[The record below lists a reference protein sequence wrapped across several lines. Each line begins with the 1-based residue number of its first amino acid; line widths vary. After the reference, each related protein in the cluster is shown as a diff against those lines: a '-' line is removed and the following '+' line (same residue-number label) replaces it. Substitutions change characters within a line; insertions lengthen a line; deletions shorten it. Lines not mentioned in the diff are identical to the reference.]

1 MSGFDS
7 MVVKPCRVINGTIKV
22 PGDKSISHRVAML
35 SGLATGESIIE
46 GFLTAE
52 DCLNTLRAI
61 EAMGATVYRDGDL
74 VRVTGTGGRFRAPL
88 DVLDM
93 GNSGT
98 GMRLLAGLLAGQDF
112 ISEMTGDASLRS
124 RPMRRIKEPLELM
137 GAKVEL
143 IGSNG
148 CAPVRIHGGHLKSLK
163 YTTPVASAQVKSC
176 VLFAGLFADGRTSVT
191 EPKATRDHTEKVL
204 EGVGV
209 PVKID
214 GLRISID
221 GYGSAGPNFK
231 GRNWDIPGDFSSAA
245 FWLVAA
251 AVSKGS
257 QIAVENVGL
266 NPRRIA
272 LLDVLRRMGAEVE
285 VRGQMTD
292 DRGQRTEIGNRKSEI
307 SWEAMGTI
315 MVRGGELKGTVIGGD
330 EIPNLIDEL
339 PIAAVAGALAE
350 GRTIIRD
357 AAELRVK
364 ESDRIATMA
373 KALTSLGV
381 KVEEK
386 PDGMIIHGR
395 ARIKGG
401 AVIDSHGDHRIA
413 MATAMLAF
421 SADSP
426 VRIDNIACINTSYP
440 SFLDHFKQLAG
451 SK

>member
-1 MSGFDS
+1 
-7 MVVKPCRVINGTIKV
+7 
-22 PGDKSISHRVAML
+22 
-35 SGLATGESIIE
+35 
-46 GFLTAE
+46 
-52 DCLNTLRAI
+52 
-61 EAMGATVYRDGDL
+61 
-74 VRVTGTGGRFRAPL
+74 
-88 DVLDM
+88 
-93 GNSGT
+93 
-98 GMRLLAGLLAGQDF
+98 
-112 ISEMTGDASLRS
+112 
-124 RPMRRIKEPLELM
+124 M

-285 VRGQMTD
+285 VRGQMTDDRGQMTDDRGQMTDDRGQMTD